1 MANKVTV
8 NRAHFNTLV
17 NDNAA
22 LSGSAFT
29 GDVSI
34 DGSLNVTGVT
44 TTVQNLDI
52 SDNII
57 GLNNGLTEASSN
69 DSGFIIERGTTG
81 DNAFM
86 GWDESEDKFIVGT
99 TTATASSTGNL
110 TITTGTLV
118 ANLEGNVTGNVTGNA
133 DTVTNGVT
141 LTGTQSLT
149 NKTLTS
155 PTLTT
160 PALGTPASGVLT
172 NCSGLPA
179 ANITVGTMASGM
191 TLVAPVLG
199 TPASGTLTNC
209 SGLPAANITVGTMA
223 SGMTLVAPVLGTP
236 ASGTLTNCSGLPAA
250 NITVGTMA
258 SGMTLV
264 APVLGTPASGT
275 LTNCTFPT
283 LNQNTTGSAAT
294 VTTAGQPNIT
304 SVGTLTGLT
313 MADEGNIVVNATNG
327 TKIGTATTQK
337 LGFFDAT
344 PVAQQSNIA
353 DASSAQGAAAGG
365 VATDGSTALD
375 VPTKAE
381 FDGLRTDVQNLTTTM
396 NAILTALEALGLLA
410 NA

>member
-209 SGLPAANITVGTMA
+209 
-223 SGMTLVAPVLGTP
+223 
-236 ASGTLTNCSGLPAA
+236 
-250 NITVGTMA
+250 
-258 SGMTLV
+258 
-264 APVLGTPASGT
+264 
-275 LTNCTFPT
+275 TFPT

>member
-1 MANKVTV
+1 LAYILIFLNIIIMANKVTV

-236 ASGTLTNCSGLPAA
+236 ASGTLTNC
-250 NITVGTMA
+250 
-258 SGMTLV
+258 
-264 APVLGTPASGT
+264 
-275 LTNCTFPT
+275 TFPT